1 MCRIHGKG
9 ARRTWRKVLRTV
21 LGPGGKPEVRE
32 VRKTQ
37 YICDL
42 DPRGGGRLRQPTLSY
57 LLKTTLVVD
66 DDTSGFEESKGEGE
80 L

>member
-1 MCRIHGKG
+1 M
-9 ARRTWRKVLRTV
+9 T
-21 LGPGGKPEVRE
+21 
-32 VRKTQ
+32 
-37 YICDL
+37 ICDL

-66 DDTSGFEESKGEGE
+66 DDTIGFEGSQGEGE